1 MLSISNLGARHLSE
15 AAKAQATSNWS
26 VTMPRYAVLVYWP
39 EAETPGYG
47 TPEFQQMASAYA
59 AFTTEIGKTGVMK
72 SSEGL
77 QPTSTATTVRVREG
91 KTLTTDGPFAET
103 REQLGGVWLF
113 DCKDLDEAIS
123 WSAKIPQAQNGSV
136 EIRPLWQQSTES
148 WKP

>member
-1 MLSISNLGARHLSE
+1 
-15 AAKAQATSNWS
+15 
-26 VTMPRYAVLVYWP
+26 
-39 EAETPGYG
+39 
-47 TPEFQQMASAYA
+47 MADAYA
-59 AFTTEIGKTGVMK
+59 AFTTDIGKTGVMK

-123 WSAKIPQAQNGSV
+123 WAAKIPQAQNGSV
-136 EIRPLWQQSTES
+136 EIRPLWQQSAES
-148 WKP
+148 WKQ

>member
-1 MLSISNLGARHLSE
+1 
-15 AAKAQATSNWS
+15 
-26 VTMPRYAVLVYWP
+26 MPRYAVLLYWP

-47 TPEFQQMASAYA
+47 TPEFQKMANAYST
-59 AFTTEIGKTGVMK
+59 FTTEIGKAGVMK

-91 KTLTTDGPFAET
+91 RTLTTDGPFAET

-113 DCKDLDEAIS
+113 ECKDLDEAIS

-148 WKP
+148 WKQ